1 MTIRR
6 AKFLLEDINNRIDA
20 MNPASSAQTE
30 ERTEEQENELTLEA
44 KREQEQK
51 IMTKYRH
58 QQNQHQNERT
68 DEDRKRARNAERV
81 LGREMYGRARQRVYE
96 S

>member
-20 MNPASSAQTE
+20 MNPASSVQTE
-30 ERTEEQENELTLEA
+30 EKTAEQENDLTLEA

-51 IMTKYRH
+51 IMTKYLHR
-58 QQNQHQNERT
+58 QTQRQNERT
-68 DEDRKRARNAERV
+68 DEDKKRARNAERV
-81 LGREMYGRARQRVYE
+81 LGREMYSRARQRVYG

>member
-30 ERTEEQENELTLEA
+30 ERTEEQENALDLQ
-44 KREQEQK
+44 KQKEQEK
-51 IMTKYRH
+51 IMAKHLHRQTQR
-58 QQNQHQNERT
+58 QNERT
-68 DEDRKRARNAERV
+68 DEDKKRARNAERV
-81 LGREMYGRARQRVYE
+81 LGREMYGRARQRVYG

>member
-30 ERTEEQENELTLEA
+30 EKTAEQENDLTLEA

-51 IMTKYRH
+51 IMAKHLHRQTQR
-58 QQNQHQNERT
+58 QNERT
-68 DEDRKRARNAERV
+68 DEDRKRSRNAERV
-81 LGREMYGRARQRVYE
+81 LGREMYSRARQRVYG